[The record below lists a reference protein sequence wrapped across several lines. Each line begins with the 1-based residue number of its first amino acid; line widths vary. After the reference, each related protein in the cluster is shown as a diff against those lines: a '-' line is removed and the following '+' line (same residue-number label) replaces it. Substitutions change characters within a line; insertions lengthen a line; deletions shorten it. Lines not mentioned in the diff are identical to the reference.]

1 MPEDQTAF
9 DERFRVLH
17 IIVGSLILG
26 VVLFA
31 AVAAWLITSGTFVGT
46 GPPVP
51 LEAVGVGVVALIFLA
66 PVLAGRTKEAPPDA
80 DRDTVFMQ
88 FQTGTIVGMA
98 LREGAGLMGGVFA
111 LLAGSLP
118 WLVGLTGASVLAMAL
133 AWPKRDDL
141 DERLRRARS

>member
-1 MPEDQTAF
+1 MAEPKWF

-31 AVAAWLITSGTFVGT
+31 AVAAWLITSGTFADFIS
-46 GPPVP
+46 PIP

-66 PVLAGRTKEAPPDA
+66 PVLAGKAKEAPPDA

-98 LREGAGLMGGVFA
+98 VREGAGLMGGVLA

-118 WLVGLTGASVLAMAL
+118 WLVGLAGASVLSMVL
-133 AWPKRDDL
+133 AWPKRDEL
-141 DERLRRARS
+141 EERLGRARS